1 MHSAG
6 PNWNMTTTASDRRRG
21 PGGFTLLEVMV
32 ALAVVSLGMLAAF
45 TTISQSTT
53 NAIRLQDKTMANWI
67 ALNRLAE
74 MRLEDKFPD
83 TGRADGDVEFAGAQW
98 RWYTEVSDTEVE
110 ALRRVDVT
118 VARAETPDIIAVKV
132 SGFLG
137 QPQPEGVPVT
147 PWTGGQQPGAPGDGD
162 GDDDDNGDDR
172 RGRS

>member
-1 MHSAG
+1 
-6 PNWNMTTTASDRRRG
+6 MTTTASDRRATSR
-21 PGGFTLLEVMV
+21 GFTLLEVMV

-45 TTISQSTT
+45 STISQSTT

-83 TGRADGDVEFAGAQW
+83 TGRADGDIEYAGAQW

-110 ALRRVDVT
+110 ALRRIDVT
-118 VARAETPDIIAVKV
+118 VARTETPDVIAVQV
-132 SGFLG
+132 SGFIG
-137 QPQPEGVPVT
+137 KPQPQGVPVT

-162 GDDDDNGDDR
+162 DDDDDPRGNRQQER
-172 RGRS
+172 R